1 MNLTL
6 RKSSRSKSKIRMALE
21 GPSGSGKTYSA
32 LLLAKG
38 MVDQWE
44 DIALV
49 DTENGSGDLYSHLGD
64 YNIIGLDP
72 PQSPERYIE
81 AIEICE
87 KQGIKVLILDSLSQ
101 GWEYLLE
108 VHSNMIGNSFT
119 NWGKITPRQN
129 ALIQKILSSNLHII
143 ATMRTKQDYVI
154 NQKNGKAVPEKIGL
168 KAIQRDG
175 VDYEF
180 TIVLDLDIKH
190 QALASK
196 DRTNL
201 FMDSSA
207 FTITEETGAK
217 ILAWCNEGLE
227 DEKPSLQ
234 VRINECKSLKE
245 LLLLYNTNPKIRA
258 QYSVEFTDRKRAL
271 TIQVGTSSLKETPV
285 ESAEVEASSNGKGG
299 NHG

>member
-87 KQGIKVLILDSLSQ
+87 HQGIKVLILDSLSQ

-201 FMDSSA
+201 FMDQPT
-207 FTITEETGAK
+207 FTITEDTGAK
-217 ILAWCNEGLE
+217 ILAWCNEGREEQKL
-227 DEKPSLQ
+227 SLQ

-245 LLLLYNTNPKIRA
+245 LLLLYNTNPNIRN
-258 QYSVEFTDRKRAL
+258 QYSSEFTDRKREL
-271 TIQVGTSSLKETPV
+271 TTQKAPSSLKETPV
-285 ESAEVEASSNGKGG
+285 SSTEIEASSNGKGG